1 MIFGVASKRLLTS
14 DFAALEAAGAP
25 VPARDELDGI
35 SFYHHLRGQR
45 GPERPWVFYHY
56 DPRPGWDKHK
66 FTLHRFIQDRRYKL
80 YDNGILIDVEN
91 DPLEQ
96 HIIYAE
102 DDSRATA
109 AARRKF
115 QRVLKEK
122 YDEWRNVRPVN
133 NRQVH

>member
-1 MIFGVASKRLLTS
+1 
-14 DFAALEAAGAP
+14 
-25 VPARDELDGI
+25 
-35 SFYHHLRGQR
+35 
-45 GPERPWVFYHY
+45 
-56 DPRPGWDKHK
+56 
-66 FTLHRFIQDRRYKL
+66 RFIQDRRYKL